1 MTSFVSLYLY
11 HRIKIYMRLKK
22 YLAIGFVVLA
32 ATLLWLLVNIPPLS
46 SSSSK
51 EGVDDTLVRL
61 DKLETHDKVQDED
74 IAVLK
79 KKFDESTARISS
91 GEKEANAAI
100 GNMQMVI

>member
-1 MTSFVSLYLY
+1 
-11 HRIKIYMRLKK
+11 MRLKK
-22 YLAIGFVVLA
+22 YLAIGFVVLS
-32 ATLLWLLVNIPPLS
+32 ATLLWLLVNIPPL